1 MVFQQILSITVR
13 FIQKDSEEKK
23 NSFNARPYFRLFIS
37 WLQDLLSPE
46 PVVDGV
52 NFQVLLIWTPS
63 IIVPIQRSICSL
75 MLIAHA
81 TDLDSLC
88 WCIPQSAAP

>member
-1 MVFQQILSITVR
+1 MIFMVFQQILSVTMKLV
-13 FIQKDSEEKK
+13 QKDSEERK

-52 NFQVLLIWTPS
+52 NLQVLLILIHLY
-63 IIVPIQRSICSL
+63 IIVCSKSIRSV
-75 MLIAHA
+75 MLIACA
-81 TDLDSLC
+81 TDLDSFC
-88 WCIPQSAAP
+88 WYIP